1 MIKEIASSLSRIS
14 IIPVI
19 VLFCI
24 TPAHLEAS
32 SHTGSGEKQEQAKKI
47 ESQLF
52 SQKGKLNTVYSQ
64 EKDLLAELD
73 VLEKDVEEKRRS
85 MAKVKKMIR
94 LAANEVKGLQGKLG
108 ETQRASRNAES
119 RLAHKM
125 VNLYKY
131 ARKGYVRLVADV
143 RDMDQFRRR
152 VKYLKVIIREDRRE
166 LVRLTQDASRQ
177 QSEVSQAEKIL
188 FQKKEMIDEK
198 KYQLSSLKKGLEK
211 KAIRLMKVHKEKEF
225 YETAVR
231 ELQLAAKDLRKTLSK
246 VQEKDPHEMFQ
257 TSSFRE
263 AKGKLPLPLGG
274 KIFRSSRSPGS
285 SKLSLHEGVFI
296 NGSSDP
302 EVRAIFPGRVDFSGK
317 LVGYGEIIIL
327 NHGSR
332 FFTISALLRKRDK
345 KEGDVVSGGE
355 VIGVAGGSGSSARG
369 RLYFEIRRG
378 GKNLD
383 PLVWLKTR

>member
-257 TSSFRE
+257 ASSFRE
-263 AKGKLPLPLGG
+263 AKGELPLPLGG
-274 KIFRSSRSPGS
+274 KIFRSSRPPGS

>member
-1 MIKEIASSLSRIS
+1 MIKGIASRLSRIS

-24 TPAHLEAS
+24 TPAHLEAA
-32 SHTGSGEKQEQAKKI
+32 SHTGSGEKQEQVKKI

-52 SQKGKLNTVYSQ
+52 SQKGKLRTVYSQ

-85 MAKVKKMIR
+85 VAKLKKMIR
-94 LAANEVKGLQGKLG
+94 LAANEVKGLKKKLG

-125 VNLYKY
+125 ISLYKY
-131 ARKGYVRLVADV
+131 ARKGYVRLVAEA

-152 VKYLKVIIREDRRE
+152 VKYLKVIIREDRRD
-166 LVRLTQDASRQ
+166 LVRFAQDASRQ
-177 QSEVSQAEKIL
+177 QSEVSQAEKVL
-188 FQKKEMIDEK
+188 FRKKEMIDEK
-198 KYQLSSLKKGLEK
+198 KHRLSSFKKELEK

-246 VQEKDPHEMFQ
+246 VQEKAPYKMFQ
-257 TSSFRE
+257 TSSFRK

-274 KIFRSSRSPGS
+274 KIIRGSRPPGS
-285 SKLSLHEGVFI
+285 SKLNLHEGIFI
-296 NGSSDP
+296 DGTSDP
-302 EVRAIFPGRVDFSGK
+302 KVRAVFPGRVDFSGK
-317 LVGYGEIIIL
+317 LAGYGEIIII

-345 KEGDVVSGGE
+345 KEGNVVSGGE

-383 PLVWLKTR
+383 PFVWLKTR